1 LLAISCQLKADAFN
15 MNKVLEIY
23 KIFLTHFGPQ
33 GWWPGDSPFEIMIG
47 AVLTQNT
54 NWTNVNKAIGDLK
67 KENLLSFVK
76 LHDLPVEVLAEK
88 IRPAGY
94 FNLKAARLKNLL
106 HFIAQEYNGSPED
119 MFAMDM
125 HILREELL
133 TVKGIGPE
141 TADSILLYAANKPVF
156 VVDSYTHRIFA
167 RHNIVAEEDGY
178 YEIQEFLTLSLPE
191 DIALFNEYH
200 ALIVRTGK
208 EFCKKSKPL
217 CSQCP
222 LGGFD
227 GFIYSLDI

>member
-1 LLAISCQLKADAFN
+1 MTISGHVSAFY

-23 KIFLTHFGPQ
+23 DILLDHFGPQ
-33 GWWPGDSPFEIMIG
+33 GWWPGDTPFEIMVG

-54 NWTNVNKAIGDLK
+54 NWANVSKAIDNLK
-67 KENLLSFVK
+67 KEELLSFVE

-88 IRPAGY
+88 IKPAGY

-106 HFIAQEYNGSPED
+106 NFIAREYNGSPEE
-119 MFAMDM
+119 MFAMDT
-125 HILREELL
+125 HLLREEIL

-141 TADSILLYAANKPVF
+141 TADSILLYAGNKPVF
-156 VVDSYTHRIFA
+156 VVDAYTHRIFA

-178 YEIQEFLTLSLPE
+178 YEIQEFFALSLPE

-208 EFCKKSKPL
+208 EFCKKSRPL
-217 CSQCP
+217 CRQCP

-227 GFIYSLDI
+227 GFTYPLTI